1 MAARSISLFN
11 FPATFLP
18 VPFACQSLLDPQ
30 FFARL
35 QIKRMTLDLFDD
47 VFLLH
52 LAFEAPE
59 GVFQGFTVLESYFS
73 QNLRHLQTDHGLYPA
88 TAGLNSGQFAK
99 VLISYG
105 LDSKSQAHKLFGT
118 PQYTRPARLTSPVNP
133 CLWRTFSRYCWPE
146 APGNGFIL

>member
-1 MAARSISLFN
+1 LPFAPPGYDYRIAPNGCPFDRLFN

-30 FFARL
+30 FLARL
-35 QIKRMTLDLFDD
+35 QIERMALDLFND

-73 QNLRHLQTDHGLYPA
+73 QNLRHLQTDH
-88 TAGLNSGQFAK
+88 
-99 VLISYG
+99 
-105 LDSKSQAHKLFGT
+105 KLH
-118 PQYTRPARLTSPVNP
+118 
-133 CLWRTFSRYCWPE
+133 
-146 APGNGFIL
+146 PGNPPD